1 MTPPRPKL
9 RRLRFLTSLEAGT
22 LISILVVAGGVLL
35 FAKLMGMVQ
44 GETRAFDRAI
54 LLAFRNS
61 TDLSDPIGPHWL
73 EIIFHDITSLGGATV
88 LTLMTVAVTGFFLI
102 DAKRGA
108 AILVLG
114 SVIGGVV
121 LSSMLKLGIDRPRPD
136 LVAHLVEE
144 HTASFPSGH
153 AMLSAVVYLTLGGLL
168 SRVERP
174 RRIKIYVLSLAVILT
189 LLIGVSRVY
198 LGVHWPTDVLAGW
211 CAGAT
216 WAVLCWPWPLPY
228 NVAARLKG
236 IPRLAVTDSGLT
248 IQMPPHTGFIP
259 SSILHP
265 GGAPNSILIGSA

>member
-1 MTPPRPKL
+1 MTLPGPSL

-22 LISILVVAGGVLL
+22 LISLLVVAGGVLL
-35 FAKLMGMVQ
+35 FAKLFGVVQ
-44 GETRAFDRAI
+44 GETRAFDRAV

-61 TDLSDPIGPHWL
+61 TDLSDPIGPPWL
-73 EIIFHDITSLGGATV
+73 EIIFRDITSLGGATV
-88 LTLMTVAVTGFFLI
+88 LTLMTVAVTGFLLI

-121 LSSMLKLGIDRPRPD
+121 LSSILKLGIDRPRPN

-144 HTASFPSGH
+144 HNASFPSGH

-174 RRIKIYVLSLAVILT
+174 RRIKIYVLSVAVILT

-216 WAVLCWPWPLPY
+216 WAVLCWR
-228 NVAARLKG
+228 VA
-236 IPRLAVTDSGLT
+236 LALQRHGEIEGNTE
-248 IQMPPHTGFIP
+248 
-259 SSILHP
+259 P
-265 GGAPNSILIGSA
+265 GGN